1 MAMIFYSKTMSRDAL
16 VDTVLRMEFGNPPV
30 LCKDVKGK
38 PYLKDCN
45 TYISISHSDEY
56 VVVALA
62 DSHIGV
68 DIQRICYREK
78 ILSLFAADELVES
91 ATLFTRLWTMKESY
105 GKYLGCGLT
114 KEILKTD
121 FSKYMHDELF
131 LYDKKFFCVKEID
144 DFICTSC
151 TNDDTIH
158 YVCIGG

>member
-1 MAMIFYSKTMSRDAL
+1 MAMIFYSKTMGRDAL
-16 VDTVLRMEFGNPPV
+16 VDAVLCMEFEHPPV
-30 LCKDVKGK
+30 VYKDNKGK

-45 TYISISHSDEY
+45 KYISISHSDEY
-56 VVVALA
+56 VVVAIG
-62 DSHIGV
+62 DSNIGV

-78 ILSLFAADELVES
+78 ILSLFADNELVES
-91 ATLFTRLWTMKESY
+91 ATLFTRLWTIKESY

-114 KEILKTD
+114 KEILMTD
-121 FSKYMHDELF
+121 FSKFMDDELF
-131 LYDKKFFCVKEID
+131 VYNKKFFCVKEID

>member
-1 MAMIFYSKTMSRDAL
+1 MATIFYSKTMSRDAL
-16 VDTVLRMEFGNPPV
+16 VDTVLCMEFGNPPV

-45 TYISISHSDEY
+45 KYISISHSDEY

-78 ILSLFAADELVES
+78 ILRLFVANELVES

-105 GKYLGCGLT
+105 GKYLGYGLT
-114 KEILKTD
+114 KEILNKD

-131 LYDKKFFCVKEID
+131 MYDQKFFCVKEID

-151 TNDDTIH
+151 TNDDTIQ